1 MVALARLAF
10 VLGLTVLRNQV
21 VARPLTAESIVKPRG
36 TVDPWSPFQDV
47 PFGQFG
53 PAAKQGGSGA
63 PGSDNITEDASG
75 LAPALAPGVQ
85 NSLGEGFD
93 PQFLTVTRNG
103 KPFYLVT
110 DVDFGTKV
118 FLRASDNLNDIYRDE
133 ANKHTIYDYPNTTY
147 PQGVGTEAADV
158 VQYGDRFLYSVSAIQ
173 DNTIR
178 VLLSDSDDPLG
189 SYTDLGRILGEDG
202 TPLQGYDPHVIVH
215 PNGNSYL
222 TWSNHEYVQIVQL
235 QNGAPARTASSVVNL
250 VSYGVNTEAPSSWI
264 YQNKVNGSRTLNLMY
279 AEGNYYQSN
288 YNTRLLFTD
297 IESDPLD
304 PSQWYQ
310 RAEPILSSDSSQ
322 GVYGPGSGSLFTGP
336 DGQTWCAYGA
346 FASADGADGGKN
358 ARYVRVQVAQADQG
372 GVWMPTQVI
381 AAHLLD

>member
-1 MVALARLAF
+1 MVKLVQLVLALC
-10 VLGLTVLRNQV
+10 LTSLTS
-21 VARPLTAESIVKPRG
+21 ARPFKPFSIAETSSS
-36 TVDPWSPFQDV
+36 WSPFKDV

-53 PAAKQGGSGA
+53 PAAKQSGSGA

-75 LAPALAPGVQ
+75 LAPAMAPGVR

-103 KPFYLVT
+103 APFYLVT
-110 DVDFGTKV
+110 DVDFGLKA

-133 ANKHTIYDYPNTTY
+133 SKKYTIYRYSNTSYPE
-147 PQGVGTEAADV
+147 GVGTEAADI
-158 VQYGDRFLYSVSAIQ
+158 VQYGDKFLYTVSTNA
-173 DNTIR
+173 DDTMR
-178 VLLSDSDDPLG
+178 ALLSQTDDPLG
-189 SYTDLGRILGEDG
+189 QYSDLGRILGEDG
-202 TPLQGYDPHVIVH
+202 KPLTGYDPHVIVH

-235 QNGAPARTASSVVNL
+235 QNGAPNRAVGPVVNL

-264 YQNKVNGSRTLNLMY
+264 YDNKVNGSKTLNLMY

-288 YNTRLLFTD
+288 YNTRLLFID
-297 IESDPLD
+297 IDRDPLD

-310 RAEPILSSDSSQ
+310 RAQPILASDSSQ

-336 DGQTWCAYGA
+336 DGQTWTAYGA
-346 FASADGADGGKN
+346 FASKDDADDGKN
-358 ARYVRVQVAQADQG
+358 ERYVRVQVAEADGG
-372 GVWMPTQVI
+372 GVWLPTQVI
-381 AAHLLD
+381 AAELLD